1 MITFQDIKEN
11 KEINTYIESAD
22 QYLANIGYTE
32 HSFKHVL
39 KCAAVVEY
47 ILESLGYDE
56 RTIELGKIAAYMHD
70 IGNIVNR
77 AGHARSGAIM
87 AFEILTKLGMDTK
100 EIADIVSAIGNH
112 DESSAYPVS
121 VISSALIIADKT
133 DVRRTRVRKEMLE
146 FDIHNRVNYA
156 AIKSRVIIDKEQKTL
171 KLNLMID
178 TTICSIMEYFEIFL
192 SRMKLCA
199 SATSFFGLD
208 FKLFINDQDLI

>member
-1 MITFQDIKEN
+1 M
-11 KEINTYIESAD
+11 ESKFMNRA
-22 QYLANIGYTE
+22 
-32 HSFKHVL
+32 
-39 KCAAVVEY
+39 
-47 ILESLGYDE
+47 
-56 RTIELGKIAAYMHD
+56 IELAKIAAYMHD

-171 KLNLMID
+171 KLNLTID

-192 SRMKLCA
+192 DRMLLCRKA
-199 SATSFFGLD
+199 ADRLGLS
-208 FKLFINDQDLI
+208 FKLTINGQQLI

>member
-1 MITFQDIKEN
+1 MVTFQEIKEN

-22 QYLANIGYTE
+22 EYLANIGYTE

-39 KCAAVVEY
+39 RCAAVVEE
-47 ILESLGYDE
+47 ILSSLGYDE

-70 IGNIVNR
+70 IGNVVNR
-77 AGHARSGAIM
+77 AGHARSGALM
-87 AFEILTKLGMDTK
+87 AFNILGKLGMDTS
-100 EIADIVSAIGNH
+100 EIALIVSAIGNH

-133 DVRRTRVRKEMLE
+133 DVRRTRVRKEMKE

-156 AIKSRVIIDKEQKTL
+156 AIKSRVVVNKENKTL
-171 KLNLMID
+171 NLNIVID

-192 SRMKLCA
+192 SRMKLCEKA
-199 SATSFFGLD
+199 ASFFGLE
-208 FKLFINDQDLI
+208 FKLVINDQELI